1 MGEYSI
7 TVLQYCNKSST
18 RGEESKNFFPI
29 DHKKT
34 IFGDSGLAKIRSV
47 LYFLTS
53 KLTMRLTYFV
63 FNLGQNPRN
72 SKICWQ
78 WLFELC
84 SVCLFR
90 TSSFSSTAARDGS
103 FEQSWV
109 ANVKHHFVRNY
120 DNKNIFFPSSK
131 LYTDELYKHSL
142 WSFLHLSLAEFVQ
155 ELHTVVTSSPTSFSW
170 TVYCRLCWVL
180 FYILASLSA
189 GTCRWSFCKIIFQF
203 CFLDFK
209 FERKLRWIKM
219 QFWKKLT

>member
-1 MGEYSI
+1 MRQKQNWWESI

-34 IFGDSGLAKIRSV
+34 IFGDSRLAKIRSV

-109 ANVKHHFVRNY
+109 ANVKHHFVQNY

-131 LYTDELYKHSL
+131 LDTDELYKHSL
-142 WSFLHLSLAEFVQ
+142 WSFLHLPLSEFVQ

-180 FYILASLSA
+180 FLHLGVPLSRHVQMKLLQNNLPVLFFSFYI
-189 GTCRWSFCKIIFQF
+189 
-203 CFLDFK
+203 
-209 FERKLRWIKM
+209 
-219 QFWKKLT
+219 

>member
-1 MGEYSI
+1 MRHKKNLVGEYSI

-18 RGEESKNFFPI
+18 RGEESKNFFPF

-90 TSSFSSTAARDGS
+90 TFFLAQQRPETEVLNRVGS
-103 FEQSWV
+103 QML
-109 ANVKHHFVRNY
+109 NVYHFVRNY
-120 DNKNIFFPSSK
+120 DNKNIFFPSSN
-131 LYTDELYKHSL
+131 
-142 WSFLHLSLAEFVQ
+142 
-155 ELHTVVTSSPTSFSW
+155 
-170 TVYCRLCWVL
+170 C
-180 FYILASLSA
+180 
-189 GTCRWSFCKIIFQF
+189 
-203 CFLDFK
+203 
-209 FERKLRWIKM
+209 M
-219 QFWKKLT
+219 